1 MEKEKKTKDIA
12 IITYSR
18 AYNYGSALQAYA
30 LNYFLSK
37 LGYNVKT
44 IDYTTKRQQ
53 AIYRIFEPYKGIL
66 SILRNLQSM
75 LCYYKLYRHKHKFD
89 EFVDKR
95 IPQTKKISS
104 TQQFVEM
111 NEKYDYF
118 ICGSDQIWN
127 AQCDDFDINYMLSFV
142 KDKNKCI
149 AYAPSLGAGADNPQ
163 TSKMIK
169 QFASCFKAISSRE
182 TRSAEIIEKAT
193 CKKVQSVLDPVFLL
207 SAEEWNEISASPIVT
222 GDYILGYF
230 IGDVVGMRDFA
241 ANVHRK
247 WNMPVVVIYKN
258 LRDMKYGFSNHYEA
272 GPTDFI
278 TLVKNAKCVITNSF
292 HAISFSLIFR
302 VNFWTFVD
310 KTTSDS
316 RIKGLLNDVGLSNRI
331 IDIATSYEIDPMT
344 SIQYESLDMQA
355 FKKKVLLSK
364 KFLTDNIF

>member
-1 MEKEKKTKDIA
+1 MENEKKLKDIA

-53 AIYRIFEPYKGIL
+53 AIYRIFEPYKGVL

-75 LCYYKLYRHKHKFD
+75 LCYYKLCRHKHKFN
-89 EFVDKR
+89 EFVDRK
-95 IPQTKKISS
+95 IPQTQKISS

-127 AQCDDFDINYMLSFV
+127 AQCDDFDTNYMLSFV

-163 TSKMIK
+163 TSNMIR
-169 QFASCFKAISSRE
+169 QYASRFKAISSRE
-182 TRSAEIIEKAT
+182 TRSTEIIEKAT
-193 CKKVQSVLDPVFLL
+193 HKKVQSVLDPVFLL
-207 SAEEWNEISASPIVT
+207 SAEEWIEISASPIVK

-230 IGDVVGMRDFA
+230 IGDVVGMRNFA

-247 WNMPVVVIYKN
+247 WNLPIVVIYKN

-272 GPTDFI
+272 GPADFI

-302 VNFWTFVD
+302 VNFWAFVD
-310 KTTSDS
+310 KSTNDS

-331 IDIATSYEIDPMT
+331 IDAELSLEVDAMT
-344 SIQYESLDMQA
+344 PIKYGSLDMLA
-355 FKKKVLLSK
+355 FKKKISLSK